1 MIAAD
6 WHPRGWQWIDP
17 QKEVAANVEAVK
29 NGFKSLADVM
39 AEQGRDPMDT
49 LSQLSMEKEL
59 AAGMGLNLQLGEAR
73 EPESLD
79 G

>member
-1 MIAAD
+1 
-6 WHPRGWQWIDP
+6 
-17 QKEVAANVEAVK
+17 
-29 NGFKSLADVM
+29 M
-39 AEQGRDPMDT
+39 AEQGRDPVDT

-73 EPESLD
+73 EPESLE